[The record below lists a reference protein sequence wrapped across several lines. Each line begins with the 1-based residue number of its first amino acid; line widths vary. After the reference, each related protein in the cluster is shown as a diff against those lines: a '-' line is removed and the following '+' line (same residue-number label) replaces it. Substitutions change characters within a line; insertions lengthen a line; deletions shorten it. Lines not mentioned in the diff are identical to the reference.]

1 MSAHTLALQM
11 PEPLYLR
18 LQRLAALTHRPM
30 ESLVLQA
37 LEAQIPPLLEDM
49 PAPIRSDLMALET
62 LDDTTLQQVAQ
73 GVWRSE
79 QHAQYTALLD
89 KERAGTLTPA
99 EQVTLGALYQDA
111 NGHML
116 RKAYA
121 NALLTWRGHPLPTL
135 AEFAAAP
142 SWRRTS
148 RSRSNSR
155 FCEDAE

>member
-18 LQRLAALTHRPM
+18 LQRLAALTHRPV

-49 PAPIRSDLMALET
+49 PTPIRSDLSALET

-73 GVWRSE
+73 GVWSLE

-89 KERAGTLTPA
+89 KERADTLTPSEKA
-99 EQVTLGALYQDA
+99 TLEALYQEA
-111 NGHML
+111 NSHML

-121 NALLTWRGHPLPTL
+121 NALLKWRGHPLPTL
-135 AEFAAAP
+135 AELEA
-142 SWRRTS
+142 TQ
-148 RSRSNSR
+148 
-155 FCEDAE
+155 